1 MNANIIHALKEIDH
15 SMYILYGEMKDDIDT
30 IVDNYV
36 YFNQSIGTFS
46 IPDTKQLCHLESP
59 DLVIEQINILL

>member
-1 MNANIIHALKEIDH
+1 
-15 SMYILYGEMKDDIDT
+15 MYILYGEMKDDIDT

-36 YFNQSIGTFS
+36 YFNQSIETFS